1 MLLSYEGGL
10 TAAATDIHALVPV
23 LQSVENLYLKFF
35 YIIL

>member
-1 MLLSYEGGL
+1 MLLSYQGGL

-23 LQSVENLYLKFF
+23 LQSVENLCLNFF